1 MKKTE
6 RPKNRYIS
14 FQASPEIPNVE
25 DFLYKEFM
33 KFFGE
38 FGFSKIS
45 FKVLEYDRNKNYG
58 IIRCN
63 RDYVEK
69 VRGFFALL
77 NPRIKSLRTSGTIK
91 TLRELKPTS

>member
-14 FQASPEIPNVE
+14 FQASPEIPNV
-25 DFLYKEFM
+25 EFM